1 MDAPAIPPTMRAW
14 TFVRRGSRVDVL
26 QLTTDFPT
34 PQPHQLKPDEVL
46 VKVSA
51 VGLQAG
57 MSVLFALAPHFRT
70 PWIPEVD
77 FSGTV
82 AAVGAKVSHDEF
94 PIGQEV
100 LGTPAGDSILRH
112 NGVLAEYAVC
122 GKGALAKKPEALS
135 WEEAAGLP
143 ANGMTS
149 VQAMELAG
157 VKQGDKVLITAGSG
171 GLGTQLLQVARAL
184 VGEKG
189 TVVTTCSEGNRSL
202 VTELGAD
209 KVSLFTAGSRCCRMV
224 ESADSSIR
232 SSTTRSTR
240 RCTST

>member
-1 MDAPAIPPTMRAW
+1 MRAW
-14 TFVRRGSRVDVL
+14 TFVRRGSPVDVL
-26 QLTTDFPT
+26 QLTPDYPT
-34 PQPHQLKPDEVL
+34 PQLGQLKPDEVL

-82 AAVGAKVSHDEF
+82 AAVGTNVAQEEF
-94 PIGQEV
+94 QIGDEV
-100 LGTPAGDSILRH
+100 LGTPTMDSILRH

-122 GKGALAKKPEALS
+122 GKESLAKKPEALS

-149 VQAMELAG
+149 VQALELAG
-157 VKQGDKVLITAGSG
+157 VRQGHKVLITAGSG
-171 GLGTQLLQVARAL
+171 GLGTQLVQVAKAF
-184 VGEKG
+184 VGASG
-189 TVVTTCSEGNRSL
+189 TVVTTCSERNRAL
-202 VTELGAD
+202 VMELGAD
-209 KVSLFTAGSRCCRMV
+209 EVSLFTAGSRCCRMN
-224 ESADSSIR
+224 ESAKLTNR
-232 SSTTRSTR
+232 SLTIRSTR